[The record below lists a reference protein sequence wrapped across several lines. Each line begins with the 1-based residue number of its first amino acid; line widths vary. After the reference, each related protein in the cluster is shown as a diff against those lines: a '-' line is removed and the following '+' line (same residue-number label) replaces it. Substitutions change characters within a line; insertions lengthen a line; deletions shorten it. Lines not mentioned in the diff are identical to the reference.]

1 MEPEV
6 TITSEAG
13 VCLNPNVQPDKSGSE
28 SVAKPVRLT
37 ELSHGGG
44 CGCKIDPASLHE
56 ILAKVPKTHITPDLI
71 VGIEHS
77 DDAAVFRISD
87 DTALVFTNDFFTATV
102 DDPYIYGRIAAANA
116 LSDIYAMGGTPI
128 MANAIVG
135 FPVNTLDMEC
145 MQEIM
150 HGGVDVCRDANI
162 PLSGGHSID
171 NPQPIFGLA
180 AVGKV
185 HPTRVKTNSGA
196 RVGDILLLTKP
207 LGIGVMASAFKLNLI
222 SPEGY
227 KEFVDTITMLNKPGA
242 WLGEQEGVHAMTD
255 ITGFGLAGHLLEMAR
270 GAQVRMELDLNSIPV
285 IEEAWTHVVEG
296 VVPGGA
302 YRNMHS
308 YGDELQFEDG
318 DLDRQLIYSDP
329 QTNGGLLVSVH
340 PDMAEE
346 YKECLEDMGYEHVA
360 IVGEVKNM
368 TADKPHVIFKK

>member
-1 MEPEV
+1 MEPEIK
-6 TITSEAG
+6 ITEAAG
-13 VCLNPNVQPDKSGSE
+13 VCLNPNTQQDESGAGLPRKS
-28 SVAKPVRLT
+28 VRLT

-56 ILAKVPKTHITPDLI
+56 ILAKVPKTHISPDLI

-116 LSDIYAMGGTPI
+116 LSDIYAMGGTPL

-145 MQEIM
+145 MQDIM
-150 HGGVDVCRDANI
+150 RGGVDVCRDANI

-196 RVGDILLLTKP
+196 RVGDLLLLTKP
-207 LGIGVMASAFKLNLI
+207 LGIGVMASAFKLNVI

-227 KEFVDTITMLNKPGA
+227 QEFVNTITLLNKPGA

-255 ITGFGLAGHLLEMAR
+255 ITGFGLAGHLLEMAK
-270 GAQVRMELDLNSIPV
+270 GAQVRMELNLNSIPV
-285 IEEAWTHVVEG
+285 IEEAWTHVIEG

-308 YGDELQFEDG
+308 YGDELLFEEEDI
-318 DLDRQLIYSDP
+318 DRQLIYTDP
-329 QTNGGLLVSVH
+329 QTNGGLLVSAH

-346 YKECLEDMGYEHVA
+346 YQKCLEDMGYEHVA
-360 IVGEVKNM
+360 IVGEVKNL
-368 TADKPHVIFKK
+368 TANKPHVIFRK

>member
-6 TITSEAG
+6 NINNATD
-13 VCLNPNVQPDKSGSE
+13 VCLNPNLQPDESGSK
-28 SVAKPVRLT
+28 SAVKTVRLT

-56 ILAKVPKTHITPDLI
+56 ILAKVPKTHSTPDLL

-102 DDPYIYGRIAAANA
+102 DDPYTYGRIAAANA
-116 LSDIYAMGGTPI
+116 LSDIYAMGGSPI

-150 HGGVDVCRDANI
+150 HGGVDVCRDASI
-162 PLSGGHSID
+162 PLAGGHSID

-185 HPTRVKTNSGA
+185 HPANIKTNSGA
-196 RVGDILLLTKP
+196 RVGDVLLLTKP

-227 KEFVDTITMLNKPGA
+227 KEFVNTITMLNKPGA

-255 ITGFGLAGHLLEMAR
+255 ITGFGLAGHLLEMAK
-270 GAQVRMELDLNSIPV
+270 GAQVSMELDLNSIPV

-296 VVPGGA
+296 IVPGGA

-308 YGDELQFEDG
+308 YGEELLFEDE

-346 YKECLEDMGYEHVA
+346 YRQCLEDMGYEHVA
-360 IVGEVKNM
+360 IVGEVKNL